1 MCLLCFCN
9 VMISLSVKN
18 QHLDY
23 STDLVQ
29 MSAVDWKS
37 SFAFNYVNMNL
48 FGSGFISIWS
58 LMNYFLALPFQTAMI
73 SIYLT
78 SLMDWRIYT

>member
-1 MCLLCFCN
+1 MQLEQLENVNYIIVISMVMWKYAPVMCLLCLCN
-9 VMISLSVKN
+9 VMILLSVKN

-29 MSAVDWKS
+29 ISVVDWKS

-58 LMNYFLALPFQTAMI
+58 LTC
-73 SIYLT
+73 
-78 SLMDWRIYT
+78 